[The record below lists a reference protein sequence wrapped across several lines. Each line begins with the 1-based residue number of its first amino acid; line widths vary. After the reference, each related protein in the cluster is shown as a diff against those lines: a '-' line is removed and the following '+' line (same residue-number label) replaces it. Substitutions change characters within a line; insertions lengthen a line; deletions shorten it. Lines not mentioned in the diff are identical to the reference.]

1 MLMKYFFF
9 QRPPLFIRAMS
20 SIIMEPYLYS
30 DQIYS
35 LSFFLK
41 SFLTKPLT
49 SFSHISSWVLIY
61 YFCCC
66 ILKMTRRYISPVPFA
81 SKLNVYHFVSLLPDR
96 DYYFFDNHIAE
107 YITQR
112 QPLGGLLFLLPQ
124 LFSFEN
130 RDDTKSI
137 HVNQGEL
144 LKTVVAE
151 LEQLL
156 IHAKIPVSGTS
167 IISIGT
173 RITVAAIYF
182 LHLSFT
188 GL

>member
-1 MLMKYFFF
+1 
-9 QRPPLFIRAMS
+9 
-20 SIIMEPYLYS
+20 
-30 DQIYS
+30 
-35 LSFFLK
+35 
-41 SFLTKPLT
+41 
-49 SFSHISSWVLIY
+49 
-61 YFCCC
+61 
-66 ILKMTRRYISPVPFA
+66 MTRRYTSPVPFA
-81 SKLNVYHFVSLLPDR
+81 SKLNVYHFVSLLPDQ
-96 DYYFFDNHIAE
+96 DYHFFDNHIAE

-124 LFSFEN
+124 MFSFEN
-130 RDDTKSI
+130 RDDTKSS

-167 IISIGT
+167 MIFIGT
-173 RITVAAIYF
+173 RVNVAAIYV

-188 GL
+188 GS